1 MFFELVG
8 MIVSILFIIFAFVYI
23 SSCILDDT
31 LNPEKDTVFFSLCI
45 ATILII
51 IVSCCFTV
59 DFKHNPEKY
68 GYTEYVGELEKK
80 NT

>member
-1 MFFELVG
+1 MFFESVG

-23 SSCILDDT
+23 SSCILDNT

-45 ATILII
+45 ATILVTIAN
-51 IVSCCFTV
+51 CCLTV

-68 GYTEYVGELEKK
+68 GYTEYVEELEKE
-80 NT
+80 NI